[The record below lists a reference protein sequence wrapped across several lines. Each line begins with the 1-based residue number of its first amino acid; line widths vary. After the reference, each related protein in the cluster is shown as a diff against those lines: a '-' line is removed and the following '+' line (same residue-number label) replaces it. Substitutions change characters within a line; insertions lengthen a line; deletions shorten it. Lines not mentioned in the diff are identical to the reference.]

1 MTQKLPQLPPFPAH
15 KLRNPYTLRSLQS
28 LYGVSLQPFT
38 VHMMDWAIHEPYFYA
53 LIGQHFYDVKTTR
66 LGNIEKVHVIRRVG
80 KDGLFVSSE
89 RLDGTNGMQF
99 EMGTNREGQY
109 VTGSGNDPVFVF
121 YNVSKVSNSRK
132 VRKVSKERKVSKKV
146 KIVAP
151 KRSRKC
157 IKLKSAEKPS
167 LDSLD
172 LLNLDRL
179 EMAKNLIRAG
189 HRCLKIL
196 DSHPVKLVWC
206 GKPVCR
212 KRK

>member
-1 MTQKLPQLPPFPAH
+1 M
-15 KLRNPYTLRSLQS
+15 
-28 LYGVSLQPFT
+28 
-38 VHMMDWAIHEPYFYA
+38 
-53 LIGQHFYDVKTTR
+53 
-66 LGNIEKVHVIRRVG
+66 IRRVG

-89 RLDGTNGMQF
+89 RLDGTNDMQF

-121 YNVSKVSNSRK
+121 YNVSKARKVSNPRKVSK
-132 VRKVSKERKVSKKV
+132 VRKVSTERKERKVRKVSKKV
-146 KIVAP
+146 KIVSP

-157 IKLKSAEKPS
+157 IKLKSTEKPS

-179 EMAKNLIRAG
+179 EMAQNLIRAG